1 MSLIKERK
9 KELKNVMKHFRQ
21 ALKTK
26 NIKLEKTDTSG
37 WEIDLCIE
45 ASAIVDNK
53 VYTIALFEDRMDV
66 VLDLCV
72 DEEEL
77 FSQET
82 DFSDLDTLT
91 EKLLNLNF

>member
-1 MSLIKERK
+1 M
-9 KELKNVMKHFRQ
+9 
-21 ALKTK
+21 
-26 NIKLEKTDTSG
+26 EKTDTSG

-45 ASAIVDNK
+45 AVAVVNNK

-82 DFSDLDTLT
+82 DFSDLDTLS

>member
-37 WEIDLCIE
+37 WETDLCIE
-45 ASAIVDNK
+45 AAAIVNNK

-82 DFSDLDTLT
+82 VFSDLDNLT

>member
-26 NIKLEKTDTSG
+26 NIKLEKTDASG

-45 ASAIVDNK
+45 ATAVVNNN
-53 VYTIALFEDRMDV
+53 VY
-66 VLDLCV
+66 
-72 DEEEL
+72 
-77 FSQET
+77 
-82 DFSDLDTLT
+82 
-91 EKLLNLNF
+91 N

>member
-26 NIKLEKTDTSG
+26 NIKLEKTDTSD
-37 WEIDLCIE
+37 WEIDLCIT
-45 ASAIVDNK
+45 ASAIVNNN

-72 DEEEL
+72 TEEEL

-82 DFSDLDTLT
+82 DFSDLNNLT